1 MLALSRCLLA
11 EADYLPYYL
20 YRQKHMA
27 GAFENTGYC
36 RKDKD
41 CIYNVRIMD
50 EHQTIIALGAGGISK
65 MYYPEENR
73 LERIPNVTNYQ
84 EYIKRIDEMLDRKEK
99 NLFME
104 VKNGNHSTKRNEG
117 YFTVPGI

>member
-1 MLALSRCLLA
+1 
-11 EADYLPYYL
+11 
-20 YRQKHMA
+20 MA
-27 GAFENTGYC
+27 GAILKTPDTAEKT
-36 RKDKD
+36 
-41 CIYNVRIMD
+41 RIAFTTCALWMN
-50 EHQTIIALGAGGISK
+50 HQTIIALGAGGISK

-104 VKNGNHSTKRNEG
+104 VKKWQS
-117 YFTVPGI
+117 